1 MIRAAQY
8 ARYSTDK
15 QTENSIA
22 YQFSK
27 IEEYCKEN
35 QIEIV
40 ASYQDEGESGTNME
54 RSGFLEMLTA
64 ADRHEFDAVV
74 IYDISRGSR
83 DVADWFAFRKQMAR
97 LGVSVIS
104 ATQQLGDITSPN
116 DFLLE
121 LITVGLG
128 EHQVLD
134 TRQKSI
140 AGTAQ
145 RAKKGLF
152 CGGTPPLGYDVD
164 RNGNYHI
171 NEREAAIVRK
181 IYQLYAAGES
191 YNAILQELK
200 GEKGKKGAPIGKN
213 SLHSI
218 LTNERY
224 TGLYTWNKRKVK
236 LMRKWAGGGLN
247 PNVIRVD
254 GAIPPIIEQ
263 NLWERVSERMKS
275 NKRNAQNKAKREYLL
290 SGIIECSQCGSTY
303 VGHCS
308 THKRKDGTKVEN
320 RYYVCGGKYRTHT
333 CNAENIP
340 AAEIETFVTEQ
351 IKVYLQDVNFEEE
364 ARKIAEIVNS
374 ASADLGKERRE
385 LAEVTGQINN
395 GLKAV
400 MTGLDIP
407 ELRDEIDQLRNRKAE
422 LEDIIKTREAKSG
435 ASVDPAAIVAVLRNA
450 AEEMAAGNVKNI
462 VQQLIQK
469 IYADPDGSYTVEIGV
484 HINGCGGR
492 QYVVCIITHK
502 PEKVLKNQDYFPC
515 VR

>member
-1 MIRAAQY
+1 MIRAAKY
-8 ARYSTDK
+8 ARYSTDR

-22 YQFSK
+22 YQFAK
-27 IEEYCKEN
+27 IEEYCNEN

-40 ASYQDEGESGTNME
+40 ASYQDEGESGTNMD
-54 RSGFLEMLTA
+54 RLGFREMLA
-64 ADRHEFDAVV
+64 AANRHEFDAVV
-74 IYDISRGSR
+74 VYDISRGSR
-83 DVADWFAFRKQMAR
+83 DVADWFGFRKQMAR
-97 LGVSVIS
+97 LGISVIS

-152 CGGTPPLGYDVD
+152 CGGLPPLGYDVD
-164 RNGNYHI
+164 KDGNYHI
-171 NEREAAIVRK
+171 NEREAALVQK
-181 IYQLYAAGES
+181 IYRLYAAGES
-191 YNAILQELK
+191 YDTILRELQ

-236 LMRKWAGGGLN
+236 IMRKWAGGGLN
-247 PNVIRVD
+247 PNVVRID
-254 GAIPPIIEQ
+254 GAVPRIIDQ
-263 NLWERVSERMKS
+263 NLWERVCERMKN

-290 SGIIECSQCGSTY
+290 SGIIECSQCGSAY

-308 THKRKDGTKVEN
+308 THKRKDGTKAESC
-320 RYYVCGGKYRTHT
+320 YYVCGGKYRTHT
-333 CNAENIP
+333 CTAANIP
-340 AAEIETFVTEQ
+340 AAEIEPFVVAQ
-351 IKVYLQDVNFEEE
+351 IKAYLRQVDFTQE
-364 ARKIAEIVNS
+364 AQKIAEIINS

-400 MTGLDIP
+400 TTGLDIP
-407 ELRDEIDQLRNRKAE
+407 ELREEIDRLRNRKAE
-422 LEDIIKTREAKSG
+422 LEDIIKTREAKEG
-435 ASVDPAAIVAVLRNA
+435 VPIDPAAIAEVMRDA
-450 AEEMAAGNVKNI
+450 AREIEAGNTKNI
-462 VQQLIQK
+462 IRQFVQK

-484 HINGCGGR
+484 HIGGCGGR
-492 QYVVCIITHK
+492 I
-502 PEKVLKNQDYFPC
+502 
-515 VR
+515 

>member
-27 IEEYCKEN
+27 IGEYCKEN

-54 RSGFLEMLTA
+54 RSGFLDMLAA

-83 DVADWFAFRKQMAR
+83 DVADWFGFRKQMAR

-152 CGGTPPLGYDVD
+152 CGGLPPLGYDVD
-164 RNGNYHI
+164 SDGKYYI

-191 YNAILQELK
+191 YDTILAELK
-200 GEKGKKGAPIGKN
+200 GEKGKKGAPFGKN

-247 PNVIRVD
+247 PNVVRID
-254 GAIPPIIEQ
+254 GAVPQIIDQ
-263 NLWERVSERMKS
+263 NLWERVNTRMKN

-290 SGIIECSQCGSTY
+290 TGIIECSQCGSTY

-308 THKRKDGTKVEN
+308 THKRKDGTKVES

-333 CNAENIP
+333 CNAANIP
-340 AAEIETFVTEQ
+340 AAEIEPFVTAQ
-351 IKVYLQDVNFEEE
+351 IKAYLRQVDFEEE

-374 ASADLGKERRE
+374 ASADLGKERKE
-385 LAEVTGQINN
+385 LAEVTGKINN

-407 ELRDEIDQLRNRKAE
+407 ELRDEIDRLRNRKAE
-422 LEDIIKTREAKSG
+422 LEDIIKTREAKEG
-435 ASVDPAAIVAVLRNA
+435 APVDPAAISEVLRTA
-450 AEEMAAGNVKNI
+450 VEKMEAGDVKSI
-462 VQQLIQK
+462 VRQLVQK
-469 IYADPDGSYTVEIGV
+469 IYADPDGSYTVELGV
-484 HINGCGGR
+484 HINGCGGLQHSLPEILF
-492 QYVVCIITHK
+492 QYCIRTNF
-502 PEKVLKNQDYFPC
+502 LL
-515 VR
+515 